1 MPSRQITES
10 NLIEL
15 LNDDDEGMYSKL
27 AEILNSGGDVRAWL
41 LAQVERM
48 DRELA
53 EAAKAQYITEHGLV
67 AWREAC
73 LPHGVGIEKD
83 YRQY

>member
-1 MPSRQITES
+1 M
-10 NLIEL
+10 IEL
-15 LNDDDEGMYSKL
+15 LNDDEGMYSKL
-27 AEILNSGGDVRAWL
+27 AEILNSGGDVRQWL
-41 LAQVERM
+41 FAQVERM
-48 DRELA
+48 DRELDESVEA
-53 EAAKAQYITEHGLV
+53 ECIAEHGLV